1 MEGCLQA
8 QVQAFIAAWTEGS
21 AAVAYTPQGLARA
34 GSGGQLRNA
43 ANAALLAMVHARRS
57 SGFYSIRLACWARSQ
72 VADMPNTMP
81 CEPCLQIL
89 YQLYR
94 LPPQAWRSTCSQHL
108 PVTTAPELTRQQ
120 WVV

>member
-8 QVQAFIAAWTEGS
+8 QVQALFTAWTEGS

-34 GSGGQLRNA
+34 GSEGQLRNA

-72 VADMPNTMP
+72 VVDMPNTTP
-81 CEPCLQIL
+81 VSPFYSFSVSFIGYLRKRGGQHAANICW
-89 YQLYR
+89 
-94 LPPQAWRSTCSQHL
+94 PPSHL
-108 PVTTAPELTRQQ
+108 SPQGNSG
-120 WVV
+120 